1 MTSATPQGSTP
12 HGYANMPSESVLRH
26 RWLERYILVQIGAD
40 KELKKVLSE
49 ASEDAYKRI
58 RLLDSNGTFSARVRQ
73 AQIRMVVQEVKI
85 VTKEIF
91 GAATDIISRGQ
102 KAESVQA
109 VVAFGETDNKYL
121 RAVFDQTHG
130 KTTVDSFVEGQKIQA
145 QVQVANLVSRLNN
158 DVPLSRRVYR
168 SESLANNW
176 VQRSVNASLLRGD
189 SAKDLAEM
197 VRSHI
202 KPSVP
207 GGVSYAAMRLGRTE
221 LNNAFHATTI
231 SLAQDRP
238 WVEQMKWYLSSTH
251 VKVGTGDMCDHYAD
265 IGNFYVDQFP
275 SKPHPQCRC
284 YGAPVLEPFSAF
296 TDRLLA
302 GYYRD
307 WTESHD

>member
-1 MTSATPQGSTP
+1 MTRPTPHGSTP
-12 HGYANMPSESVLRH
+12 HGYANMPSVATQRQ
-26 RWLERYILVQIGAD
+26 RWLERYIIVQLGAD

-49 ASEDAYKRI
+49 AAEDAYKRI

-73 AQIRMVVQEVKI
+73 AQIRMVVQEVKT

-91 GAATDIISRGQ
+91 GAASDIIIRGQ
-102 KAESVQA
+102 KAEAVQA

-130 KTTVDSFVEGQKIQA
+130 KTTVDSFIDGQKVQA
-145 QVQVANLVSRLNN
+145 QLQVANVVSRMIN

-168 SESLANNW
+168 SESLANQW
-176 VQRSVNASLLRGD
+176 VQRSINASLLRGD

-202 KPSVP
+202 KPNTP
-207 GGVSYAAMRLGRTE
+207 GGISYAAMRLGRTE

-231 SLAQDRP
+231 NLAKDRP

-251 VKVGTGDMCDHYAD
+251 VKVGDGDLCDQYAN
-265 IGNFYVDQFP
+265 IGNFYVDQVP
-275 SKPHPQCRC
+275 VKPHPQCRC
-284 YGAPVLEPFSAF
+284 YTAPVLEPFSAF

-307 WTESHD
+307 WTESYA